1 MYKILA
7 KTLFLGKQVIYM
19 PTCHSTNDFAIECL
33 EKPDTHE
40 GCIVITDNQTAGRG
54 QRGNL
59 WISSSGLNLTFS
71 VILKP
76 TSLLISDQFV
86 FNMAISLSIVD
97 VLHDILPNENVK
109 IKWPNDIY
117 VNDYKVGGILIENT
131 IEPPFMKTSI
141 VGIGI
146 NVNQREFS
154 LERTSSLSLLTGN
167 EYDLKDLLEK
177 LVLSM
182 ELRYGQLKSSKFELI
197 RSDYLK
203 YLLGY
208 RQLRR
213 FYSEFEF
220 EATIVGVTDTGKL
233 KVKRGN
239 ENLEFDLKEVKF
251 LW

>member
-19 PTCHSTNDFAIECL
+19 PTCHSTNDIAIEHL

-54 QRGNL
+54 QRGNV
-59 WISSSGLNLTFS
+59 WFSTPGLNLTFS
-71 VILKP
+71 IILKP
-76 TSLLISDQFV
+76 TSLLINDQFI
-86 FNMAISLSIVD
+86 FNMAVSLSIVD
-97 VLHDILPNENVK
+97 VLDEMLPDENVK

-117 VNDYKVGGILIENT
+117 VNDQKIGGILIENT
-131 IEPPFMKTSI
+131 IEPPFMKTTI
-141 VGIGI
+141 VGVGI

-154 LERTSSLSLLTGN
+154 LKRSTSLALLADKEYNLPLLLETLILSL
-167 EYDLKDLLEK
+167 EI
-177 LVLSM
+177 
-182 ELRYGQLKSSKFELI
+182 RYRQLKTGKHDLI
-197 RSDYLK
+197 REDYFK
-203 YLLGY
+203 RLLGY

-220 EATIVGVTDTGKL
+220 EATIVGVTDAGKL
-233 KVKRGN
+233 MVKKGN
-239 ENLEFDLKEVKF
+239 ENIQFDLKEIKF